1 MNNKEL
7 RMLILRL
14 VKLERMLKDSL
25 RPPHQDMEIE
35 SYETEQP
42 IPMST
47 IMDIE
52 EFIGHKIDFMGI
64 T

>member
-1 MNNKEL
+1 
-7 RMLILRL
+7 MLILRL

-52 EFIGHKIDFMGI
+52 EFIGHRIDFMGI